1 MGHTGNADLGM
12 ACARSTVR
20 ILDVIRETRVL
31 FSLENPLPSGL
42 WRWAPLQKALGRF
55 DQTTVQKIDLEYCPF
70 GSPYVKSTTFV
81 TNVPGMTDALSRRCS
96 CQYPHIPLSGTA
108 TILRGD
114 GSKRTAWL
122 ASSRST

>member
-1 MGHTGNADLGM
+1 M

-20 ILDVIRETRVL
+20 ILNVIRETGVF

-42 WRWAPLQKALGRF
+42 WRWPPLRDALDRF
-55 DQTTVQKIDLEYCPF
+55 DQTTLQKIDLEYCSF
-70 GSPYVKSTTFV
+70 GTPYKKSTTFV
-81 TNVPGMTDALSRRCS
+81 TNIPGMTDALSRRCS

-122 ASSRST
+122 TSSRST